1 MLRRRRLPVAA
12 STLLVCASL
21 VLGACANGSG
31 SEGDESAKSTSS
43 STSSSSSESE
53 TSSSTETSGSESP
66 SSDEESPEP
75 PDPYEIGC
83 GLITQDVVDEWVRGG
98 RAASVESTD
107 RGCRVVSSSK
117 AGAVIIEW
125 RWLNIPAS
133 GGDSNLL
140 RQQEKDGDL
149 VTVADGVS
157 GRRIETDV
165 APTRSSKVTAKIED
179 RMLYIETTVTLDRSQ
194 TMQDTRRI
202 ARTIVETYQDT
213 DPPEAEA
220 P

>member
-1 MLRRRRLPVAA
+1 M
-12 STLLVCASL
+12 
-21 VLGACANGSG
+21 
-31 SEGDESAKSTSS
+31 
-43 STSSSSSESE
+43 
-53 TSSSTETSGSESP
+53 
-66 SSDEESPEP
+66 
-75 PDPYEIGC
+75 
-83 GLITQDVVDEWVRGG
+83 
-98 RAASVESTD
+98 
-107 RGCRVVSSSK
+107 
-117 AGAVIIEW
+117 IIEW